1 MNSGRSRWPACIQ
14 QLREQRATLGSAS
27 TKVRMRQVLAAGTKE
42 RVGERLSLGL
52 EAWKTS
58 AASGSVEGSQERE
71 RKRGGQGNRQVRL
84 PSHSQA

>member
-1 MNSGRSRWPACIQ
+1 MNSGRSWWPACIQ

-27 TKVRMRQVLAAGTKE
+27 TKVRMRQVLAAGTKD
-42 RVGERLSLGL
+42 RVGGRLSLGL

-58 AASGSVEGSQERE
+58 AGASVEGSQERE
-71 RKRGGQGNRQVRL
+71 RKRGGQANRRVRL